1 MKRLFFDIETSPCI
15 GWFWRPGYRVR
26 LNYDN
31 ILEQAQIICISYK
44 WEGQDKAY
52 TLTWKDKSD
61 EKLIKDFIGIMSK
74 ADEIV
79 GHNGDRFDIP
89 WIRTRAVYH
98 GIDNVPRW
106 KTLDTLKKSRANFKL
121 PTNKLNDIGR
131 YFGLGE
137 KIHNPPGLWQNVCF
151 GDGSRLQE
159 MVEYCEQDVYLLEK
173 VYNKIKG
180 ATPYDTHVGVLNGGP
195 KWSCPSC
202 GSKNLIRNGTH
213 VTKTGQQRQKMQCKD
228 CERSYRITTLQYA
241 KFLEH
246 QLKQK

>member
-1 MKRLFFDIETSPCI
+1 M
-15 GWFWRPGYRVR
+15 
-26 LNYDN
+26 
-31 ILEQAQIICISYK
+31 AQ
-44 WEGQDKAY
+44 
-52 TLTWKDKSD
+52 
-61 EKLIKDFIGIMSK
+61 

-89 WIRTRAVYH
+89 WVRTRALYH

-180 ATPYDTHVGVLNGGP
+180 ATPYETHVGVLNGGP

-202 GSKNLIRNGTH
+202 GSLQVVRNGTH
-213 VTKTGQQRQKMQCKD
+213 VTKTGQQQQKMQCKD
-228 CERSYRITTLQYA
+228 CKRSYRVTTLQYS
-241 KFLEH
+241 KYLEY
-246 QLKQK
+246 QLKNRK